1 MSKLSDR
8 LRARASH
15 FADVS
20 MKHSMRPQDHYAWE
34 AADALDAME
43 KALREIAAFDDV
55 GANRYLDDCGSYGKF
70 DEPGA
75 VRIAR
80 EALAK
85 LES

>member
-1 MSKLSDR
+1 MSKLQER
-8 LRARASH
+8 LRSYAG
-15 FADVS
+15 DVATS
-20 MKHSMRPQDHYAWE
+20 SLNAVRFRE